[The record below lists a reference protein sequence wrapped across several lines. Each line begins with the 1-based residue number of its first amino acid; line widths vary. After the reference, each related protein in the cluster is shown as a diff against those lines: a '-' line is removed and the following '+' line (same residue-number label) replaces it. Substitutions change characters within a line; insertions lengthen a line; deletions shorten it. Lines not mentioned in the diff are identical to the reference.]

1 LGLLYASQGLSA
13 KAKDAFAK
21 AIELN
26 INASRAYLGLGQLH
40 LDEGAWTDA
49 IEHFEKAL
57 LIKPGSPT
65 AHSGI
70 ATAQS
75 NLNNL

>member
-1 LGLLYASQGLSA
+1 
-13 KAKDAFAK
+13 
-21 AIELN
+21 
-26 INASRAYLGLGQLH
+26 LGLGQLY

-57 LIKPGSPT
+57 LITPGSPT